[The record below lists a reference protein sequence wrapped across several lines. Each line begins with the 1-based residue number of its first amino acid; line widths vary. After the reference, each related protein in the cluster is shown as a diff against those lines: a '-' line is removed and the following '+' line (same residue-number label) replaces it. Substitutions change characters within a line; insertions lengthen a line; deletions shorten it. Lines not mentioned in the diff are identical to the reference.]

1 MPARVAIF
9 SMFSSANEAPSDSS
23 SSVARSTAASIA
35 ARFSLCRPTEAT
47 RITIPLTVCQT
58 LRMAT
63 LLELTSQGDVG
74 TISDESKL
82 ANIKLMTPQQLY
94 ELWERQPWSAHA
106 IDLERDKEEWDTTV
120 THEEKEQLAYNLSA
134 FFIGEE
140 RVATQ
145 FTGLVRAYEDISE
158 EAFLTTQQVDEV
170 RHAQF
175 FNRFY
180 AEVLNRDGTFE
191 TRLEKARDDVNED
204 FIQLFDVELVNA
216 QETLL
221 ANPSDIEAK
230 VDFVVLYHM
239 VIEGTLALTGQ
250 FFMQDYLEKQGR
262 LPGLLE
268 GYQRIS
274 QDEHRH
280 VAYGTWFLQQKA
292 TDPALR
298 RRMQQKLQELIPLAT
313 GVLVP
318 PGVEDPYDYELL
330 GYHSSVTHKF
340 AYDALSRRLKVIGV
354 PLVEAAEEVA
364 A

>member
-1 MPARVAIF
+1 
-9 SMFSSANEAPSDSS
+9 
-23 SSVARSTAASIA
+23 
-35 ARFSLCRPTEAT
+35 
-47 RITIPLTVCQT
+47 
-58 LRMAT
+58 MAT

-74 TISDESKL
+74 TITDESKL
-82 ANIKLMTPQQLY
+82 GQVKLMSPQQLY

-106 IDLERDKEEWDTTV
+106 IDLERDERAWSDGTV
-120 THEEKEQLAYNLSA
+120 TDEEKDQLAYNLSA

-145 FTGLVRAYEDISE
+145 FSGLVRAYEDQAE

-180 AEVLNRDGTFE
+180 ADVLKRDGTFDS
-191 TRLEKARDDVNED
+191 RLEDARADVNAA
-204 FIQLFDVELVNA
+204 FIQLFDVELVDA
-216 QETLL
+216 QERLL
-221 ANPSDIEAK
+221 ASPADAEAK

-250 FFMQDYLEKQGR
+250 HFMQEYLERKGK

-292 TDPALR
+292 ADPALR
-298 RRMQQKLQELIPLAT
+298 RRIQQKLMELMPLAT

-318 PGVEDPYDYELL
+318 PGVEDPFDYELL
-330 GYHSSVTHKF
+330 GFHSSETHQF
-340 AYDALSRRLKVIGV
+340 AFNALSRRLKVIGV
-354 PLVEAAEEVA
+354 PLGDTVA